1 MPVIEANTT
10 DGYQASGL
18 TSGWDNTHDKT
29 SGMQSVNSTTSNQA
43 AFGARA
49 EYAASRSAYYIV
61 RTFFD
66 FNVQSI
72 SANVTAATFSVMTDT
87 YGAGIKNI
95 VVKSGHDPSDTSTS
109 WYTTW
114 LTGLGGTISG
124 WATNSTGVTA
134 FSSDTATAANLNFTD
149 FTLNAAA
156 LSHLNSIRGTTTPF
170 KIAVL
175 NYDYDYLDVDPN
187 LDGTDNLQ
195 RVGFYYANHGTA
207 ANRPHLDLT
216 TEAAAAGYGND
227 VIGVSSGDTSK
238 VIGVATADMGK
249 VIGVD

>member
-1 MPVIEANTT
+1 MPVITANTT

-29 SGMQSVNSTTSNQA
+29 SAQTLNTTATQA
-43 AFGARA
+43 SAFGART

-72 SANVTAATFSVMTDT
+72 SANVTEATFSVMTDT
-87 YGAGIKNI
+87 NGAGIDNI
-95 VVKSGHDPSDTSTS
+95 VVKSGHDPSDTSTL
-109 WYTTW
+109 WFNTW

-124 WATNSTGVTA
+124 WGTSSTGVTA
-134 FSSDTATAANLNFTD
+134 FSSATSTAANLNFTD

-187 LDGTDNLQ
+187 LDGTNNLV
-195 RVGFYYANHGTA
+195 RTGFYYANHGTSG
-207 ANRPHLDLT
+207 NRPHLDYT
-216 TEAAAAGYGND
+216 TGAAGYGNA
-227 VIGVSSGDTSK
+227 VMGVAAASISTVK
-238 VIGVATADMGK
+238 GVATANIDK
-249 VIGVD
+249 VKGV

>member
-1 MPVIEANTT
+1 MPEIIANTT

-29 SGMQSVNSTTSNQA
+29 TGFQSLDVSATQKSF
-43 AFGARA
+43 FGART
-49 EYAASRSAYYIV
+49 EYSAPRGAYYIV

-72 SANVTAATFSVMTDT
+72 SSNITAATFSVMTDT

-109 WYTTW
+109 WFTTW

-124 WATNSTGVTA
+124 WGTSSTGVTA
-134 FSSDTATAANLNFTD
+134 FSANVTQAADENFTD
-149 FTLNAAA
+149 ITLNAAA
-156 LSHLNSIRGTTTPF
+156 LSHLNSIAGTSNLF

-175 NYDYDYLDVDPN
+175 NYDYDYLDADPN
-187 LDGTDNLQ
+187 PGGGGSTFQ
-195 RVGFYYANHGTA
+195 YSGFYYADHGTSQ
-207 ANRPHLDLT
+207 NRPHLDYT
-216 TEAAAAGYGND
+216 ND
-227 VIGVSSGDTSK
+227 F
-238 VIGVATADMGK
+238 
-249 VIGVD
+249 

>member
-1 MPVIEANTT
+1 MPVITANTT
-10 DGYQASGL
+10 DGYQSSNL

-29 SGMQSVNSTTSNQA
+29 TSLGTLQTGA
-43 AFGARA
+43 ANERFFGART
-49 EYAASRSAYYIV
+49 EYAASRSAYFIV

-66 FNVQSI
+66 FDVSSI
-72 SANVTAATFSVMTDT
+72 SANITAATFSVMTDT
-87 YGAGIKNI
+87 NGAGIDNI
-95 VVKSGHDPSDTSTS
+95 VVKSGHDPSDTSTN

-124 WATNSTGVTA
+124 WGTSSTGVTA

-156 LSHLNSIRGTTTPF
+156 LSHLNSIRGTSTLF

-187 LDGTDNLQ
+187 PGDGSSNLQ
-195 RVGFYYANHGTA
+195 RVGFYYANHGTSG
-207 ANRPHLDLT
+207 NRPHLDLT
-216 TEAAAAGYGND
+216 TGAAGYGNA
-227 VIGVSSGDTSK
+227 VMGVAAASISTVK
-238 VIGVATADMGK
+238 GVATANIDK
-249 VIGVD
+249 VKGV

>member
-1 MPVIEANTT
+1 MPEIIANTT

-29 SGMQSVNSTTSNQA
+29 SGQTLNTTATQTR

-49 EYAASRSAYYIV
+49 EFTAARGAYYIV

-66 FNVQSI
+66 FDVSGI
-72 SANVTAATFSVMTDT
+72 SGTVTAATFSIMTDVN
-87 YGAGIKNI
+87 GAGVENI
-95 VVKSGHDPSDTSTS
+95 VVKSGHDPSDTSTV
-109 WYTTW
+109 WFNTW

-124 WATNSTGVTA
+124 WGTSSTGVTA
-134 FSSDTATAANLNFTD
+134 FSSNTATAANLNFTD
-149 FTLNAAA
+149 YTLNAAA
-156 LSHLNSIRGTTTPF
+156 LSHLNSIAGTSDPF

-187 LDGTDNLQ
+187 PGGGGSEFQ
-195 RVGFYYANHGTA
+195 RVGFYYANHSTSA
-207 ANRPHLDLT
+207 KRPHLDYT
-216 TEAAAAGYGND
+216 TGAAGYGHK
-227 VIGVSSGDTSK
+227 VLGVASGDISTVK
-238 VIGVATADMGK
+238 GVATANIDK

>member
-1 MPVIEANTT
+1 MPVITANTT

-29 SGMQSVNSTTSNQA
+29 SGQTLSTTSTQNSN
-43 AFGARA
+43 FGART

-66 FNVQSI
+66 FDVSGI
-72 SANVTAATFSVMTDT
+72 SGTVTEARFSVLTDVN
-87 YGAGIKNI
+87 GAGVENI
-95 VVKSGHDPSDTSTS
+95 VVKSGHDPTDTSTL
-109 WYTTW
+109 WFNTW

-124 WATNSTGVTA
+124 WGTSSTGVTA

-156 LSHLNSIRGTTTPF
+156 LSHLNSIRGTSTLF

-187 LDGTDNLQ
+187 PGDGSSNLQ
-195 RVGFYYANHGTA
+195 RVGFYYANHSTSA
-207 ANRPHLDLT
+207 KRPHLDLT
-216 TEAAAAGYGND
+216 TAAAAGYSNT
-227 VIGVSSGDTSK
+227 VIGVASANISTVK
-238 VIGVATADMGK
+238 GVATADIEK